1 MTSVSGLGKKNQL
14 DLFSCREMQGE
25 VYTPSSFPSVG
36 EITGSEL
43 RFITYLK
50 DVETFHVVLPEQN
63 S

>member
-1 MTSVSGLGKKNQL
+1 MVKNQL
-14 DLFSCREMQGE
+14 DLFSCRKMQGE
-25 VYTPSSFPSVG
+25 VYTPSSFTSVG

-50 DVETFHVVLPEQN
+50 GVETFHVVLPEQN